1 MTAAKYI
8 QLQSQ
13 DNFFCHYLL
22 KLLDGI
28 ILLST
33 DFLKDHWKL
42 SLQDGK
48 NESALS
54 LRRKGSVIL
63 LIYRN

>member
-8 QLQSQ
+8 QLQTQ

-48 NESALS
+48 
-54 LRRKGSVIL
+54 KMIVH
-63 LIYRN
+63 